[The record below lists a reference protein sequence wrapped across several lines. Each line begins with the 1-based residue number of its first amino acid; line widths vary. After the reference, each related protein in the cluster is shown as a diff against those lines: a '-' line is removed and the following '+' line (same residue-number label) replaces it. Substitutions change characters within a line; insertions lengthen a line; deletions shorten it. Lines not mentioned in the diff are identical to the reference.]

1 MPTENEGYDFE
12 IPEQISSGPSYEQ
25 IEAAFTEGNQATL
38 TSWMGTHFPELVDY
52 MDYMEAPD
60 FSGVEFA
67 KAKNFQ
73 TQRELASQYRQ
84 GMTGLSDQ
92 FTKGMGDI
100 RSAVGKSGFASHGGL
115 ETMEKSMMDRVGT
128 DAGRMFSDYGRKS
141 AAATDD
147 FVMATHQAQQDAM
160 GEFYDNV
167 AQLMQYDIADTPAD
181 DSSAFWDLDPS
192 NDGLFCVVSSALH
205 DTGSWTASQKK
216 KAVDWCQETHHDG
229 SERGKTWVKGYHTWG
244 EFLAKWTKK
253 SKAVKWVVNTTT
265 TAFVDHAK
273 DNKPNY
279 LGWMIHNLWIN
290 PLSYIIGYSKKNK
303 VTGKIATASMIGL
316 YTALFPLFALISIP
330 HVLKMK
336 RTKKNG

>member
-1 MPTENEGYDFE
+1 
-12 IPEQISSGPSYEQ
+12 
-25 IEAAFTEGNQATL
+25 
-38 TSWMGTHFPELVDY
+38 
-52 MDYMEAPD
+52 MDC
-60 FSGVEFA
+60 
-67 KAKNFQ
+67 
-73 TQRELASQYRQ
+73 
-84 GMTGLSDQ
+84 
-92 FTKGMGDI
+92 
-100 RSAVGKSGFASHGGL
+100 KSK
-115 ETMEKSMMDRVGT
+115 E
-128 DAGRMFSDYGRKS
+128 
-141 AAATDD
+141 
-147 FVMATHQAQQDAM
+147 
-160 GEFYDNV
+160 
-167 AQLMQYDIADTPAD
+167 
-181 DSSAFWDLDPS
+181 
-192 NDGLFCVVSSALH
+192 
-205 DTGSWTASQKK
+205 